1 MMGPLI
7 LGDEEMTYFFFASLL
22 SGARGVAGTPPV
34 RPVLLECPVTVSVG
48 LLSPRL

>member
-1 MMGPLI
+1 MMGPLV
-7 LGDEEMTYFFFASLL
+7 LGAEEITFFASLL
-22 SGARGVAGTPPV
+22 SGARGVAGTAPV

>member
-1 MMGPLI
+1 MMGPLV
-7 LGDEEMTYFFFASLL
+7 LGDEEMTYFFAALL

>member
-1 MMGPLI
+1 
-7 LGDEEMTYFFFASLL
+7 MTYFFASLL

-48 LLSPRL
+48 ILSPRLKRLLKCGLVSI